1 MNTVLDYICIVKD
14 SHATVVTK
22 YFAKITTLRESF
34 VASWLFWQRVN
45 DVITIRILSIPI
57 PHFQIAVL

>member
-22 YFAKITTLRESF
+22 YFAKITTLFLQCNHVFIHSLAQLT
-34 VASWLFWQRVN
+34 VVH
-45 DVITIRILSIPI
+45 
-57 PHFQIAVL
+57 PHFHGMDLRMEHL